1 MEAFLFG
8 LCLLTSDIITHL
20 FLSYK
25 KGGFA
30 LGFGIFSLLLAALT
44 GFFLR
49 QYLLGLGEDAAL
61 LGFRAHPVPPILLA
75 ILVLA
80 ALVGAVRAIVL
91 LAKGRGADGGDGG

>member
-8 LCLLTSDIITHL
+8 LCLLTADIIIYL

-49 QYLLGLGEDAAL
+49 QHLLGRGEDAAL
-61 LGFRAHPVPPILLA
+61 LGFRVHPVPPILLA
-75 ILVLA
+75 VLALA
-80 ALVGAVRAIVL
+80 ALAGTVRAIVM
-91 LAKGRGADGGDGG
+91 LAKGTGGKS